1 MKKFLKWMVV
11 ALIVVLIVL
20 ITAPFL
26 FKNKIKEMVVAV
38 INDNVEAVVD
48 FEDVNLN
55 FLKSF
60 PLASVS
66 IEKLSIIN
74 KEPFLGDTLVY
85 SKRIDLK
92 MSIKELFKSEDEPI
106 NIERFF
112 VKDTQVNIIFNKD
125 GIGNFDIA
133 IKNDSEEQDEQ
144 DDSESSNFSMKLQSY
159 GVENLKVTY
168 LDQASSMKAVLDSI
182 NHKGT
187 GDFAN
192 SVVDLDTYTTTNIS
206 FEMEGVNYLNNVNL
220 VLDAVLNLDLENS
233 KYTFK
238 ENMLRINKLPLEFD
252 GFLQILENGQQFDL
266 TFNTPTTSFSNFLG
280 LIPSAY
286 SKSIENVKTTGEF
299 SVKGFAKG
307 MLTETTI
314 PQFGITMNS
323 QNASF
328 QYPDLPKAI
337 QSINIDLK
345 VKNQTGLLKDTSVDL
360 DELSFKIDQDEF
372 NANAKLRNV
381 TENMLVDTNLNGT
394 INLANLTQAYPIE
407 LDQKLKGIISAKV
420 GLNLDM
426 LSVEQE
432 KYENINAEGTFVLT
446 DFEYAGQE
454 LAKPLTISKV
464 DLMFNPSHVSLNKF
478 SAKTGKSDVD
488 ASGTLDNFYGFLF
501 KNQILKGRFNLN
513 SNHLEVA
520 DFMTTST
527 ENPAKETTQTEE
539 KTGITTTEAT
549 KIPSFLDCSIS
560 AKADSVVYDNLT
572 LKDVSGKLEIKDE
585 TVALQNVVTS
595 IFGGK
600 IGLNGSVSTKEE
612 PPLFTMNLNLNNL
625 DITQSFTQL
634 DMLDKIAPIAQVI
647 SGKMN
652 SDVKLEGKLDSK
664 EFTPDLNSLRGDL
677 LGQLLETKVNK
688 DKSKLLTSLDS
699 NLNFIDFD
707 KLNLN
712 KLKVA
717 LNFENGKVN
726 LEPIDLKYDDIAVQF
741 SGTHGFDQQ
750 MNYVATFDV
759 PAKYLGKEVTSL
771 LANLSGNQANT
782 MSIPIKANI
791 TGDFTNPKI
800 QTDMKQAVG
809 NLTNQIIEKQKKDLI
824 NKGKDAVQGA
834 IKDKIG
840 KDVDIPTSKEE
851 VQEKIEEKKEEVK
864 QKVEEKKEELKE
876 EAKEKAKDKVKGAVK
891 DMFKK
896 KK

>member
-1 MKKFLKWMVV
+1 MKKFLKWT
-11 ALIVVLIVL
+11 LITFTVVLIVL

-26 FKNKIKEMVVAV
+26 FKNKIKQMVVTM
-38 INDNVEAVVD
+38 INDNLEAVVD
-48 FEDVNLN
+48 FEDVNLS
-55 FLKSF
+55 FLRSF

-74 KEPFLGDTLVY
+74 KEPFLGDTLIY
-85 SKRIDLK
+85 SNKIDLK
-92 MSIKELFKSEDEPI
+92 MSVKELFKSEDQPI
-106 NIERFF
+106 SIERFF
-112 VKDTQVNIIFNKD
+112 IKDTQVNIIFNNQ

-133 IKNDSEEQDEQ
+133 IKNDSEEQE
-144 DDSESSNFSMKLQSY
+144 DSQSSNFSMKLQSY

-168 LDQASSMKAVLDSI
+168 ADQSSNMKVVLDSI

-286 SKSIENVKTTGEF
+286 SKSIEDVKTTGEF

-328 QYPDLPKAI
+328 KYPDLPKAI
-337 QSINIDLK
+337 QNINIDVK

-372 NANAKLRNV
+372 NAKAKLRNI

-394 INLANLTQAYPIE
+394 INLANLSQAYPIE
-407 LDQKLKGIISAKV
+407 LDQKLKGIIRANV

-432 KYENINAEGTFVLT
+432 KYENVNAEGTFVLT
-446 DFEYAGQE
+446 DFEYTGEE

-501 KNQILKGRFNLN
+501 KNQTLKGNFNLN
-513 SNHLEVA
+513 SNHLEIA

-527 ENPAKETTQTEE
+527 EENSAKETTQTQQ
-539 KTGITTTEAT
+539 TTENAT
-549 KIPSFLDCSIS
+549 TQAIKIPSFLDCLIT
-560 AKADSVVYDNLT
+560 AKAKSVVYDNLT
-572 LKDVSGKLEIKDE
+572 LSDVSGRLEIKDE
-585 TVALQNVVTS
+585 TVALQNMVTS

-612 PPLFTMNLNLNNL
+612 IPSFAMNLNLDNL

-634 DMLDKIAPIAQVI
+634 DMLGKIAPIAQVI
-647 SGKMN
+647 SGKIN
-652 SDVKLEGKLDSK
+652 SDVKLDGKLDSK

-688 DKSKLLTSLDS
+688 ENSKLLTSLDS

-717 LNFENGKVN
+717 LNFENGQVN
-726 LEPIDLKYDDIAVQF
+726 LQPIDLKYDDIAIQF

-782 MSIPIKANI
+782 ISIPIKANI
-791 TGDFTNPKI
+791 TGDFSNPKI

-809 NLTNQIIEKQKKDLI
+809 NLTNQIIEKQKNDLI
-824 NKGKDAVQGA
+824 NKGKDAVHNA

-851 VQEKIEEKKEEVK
+851 IQEKIEEKKEEVK

-891 DMFKK
+891 DIFKK

>member
-1 MKKFLKWMVV
+1 MKKILKWT
-11 ALIVVLIVL
+11 AITFVVLLLIL

-26 FKNKIKEMVVAV
+26 FKNKIKQMVVNI
-38 INDNVEAVVD
+38 INDNVESVVD
-48 FEDVNLN
+48 FEAVNLN
-55 FLKSF
+55 LLKSF

-85 SKRIDLK
+85 SNKIDLK
-92 MSIKELFKSEDEPI
+92 MSIKELFKSESEPI
-106 NIERFF
+106 NIESFF
-112 VKDTQVNIIFNKD
+112 IEDTQVNIIFNTD

-133 IKNDSEEQDEQ
+133 IKKDSEEIEEEK
-144 DDSESSNFSMKLQSY
+144 DSESSNFSMSLQSY

-168 LDQASSMKAVLDSI
+168 TDQASNMKAVLDSI
-182 NHKGT
+182 NHKGK
-187 GDFAN
+187 GNFAN
-192 SVVDLDTYTTTNIS
+192 SIVDLDTYTTTNIS

-220 VLDAVLNLDLENS
+220 VLDAVLNLDLEQS

-252 GFLQILENGQQFDL
+252 GFVQILENGQQFDL

-314 PQFGITMNS
+314 PQFAIAMNS
-323 QNASF
+323 KNASF
-328 QYPDLPKAI
+328 KYPDLPK
-337 QSINIDLK
+337 SIHNIIIDAK
-345 VKNQTGLLKDTSVDL
+345 VENQTGFTKDIYVNL

-372 NANAKLRNV
+372 NAKAKLGNI
-381 TENMLVDTNLNGT
+381 TENMLVDANLNGT
-394 INLANLTQAYPIE
+394 INLANLSQAYPIE
-407 LDQKLKGIISAKV
+407 LDKKLKGVIRANV

-446 DFEYAGQE
+446 DFEYAGEE
-454 LAKPLTISKV
+454 LSKPLTISKV
-464 DLMFNPSHVSLNKF
+464 DLAFNPSHVSLNKF
-478 SAKTGKSDVD
+478 SAKTGKSDVE

-513 SNHLEVA
+513 SNHLEIA

-527 ENPAKETTQTEE
+527 ENPSKETTQTEE
-539 KTGITTTEAT
+539 KTENTTTEAV

-560 AKADSVVYDNLT
+560 AKANSVVYDNLT

-585 TVALQNVVTS
+585 TVSLKNVVTS

-612 PPLFTMNLNLNNL
+612 NPLFDMNLNLNNL
-625 DITQSFTQL
+625 DISQSFTQL
-634 DMLDKIAPIAQVI
+634 DMLGKIAPIAQVI
-647 SGKMN
+647 SGKIN
-652 SDVKLEGKLDSK
+652 SDIKLNGILDAK

-688 DKSKLLTSLDS
+688 DNSKLLSSLDS
-699 NLNFIDFD
+699 NFNFIDFN

-712 KLKVA
+712 KLKIA

-726 LEPIDLKYDDIAVQF
+726 LQPIDLKYDDIAVQF

-750 MNYVATFDV
+750 MNYTATFDV

-782 MSIPIKANI
+782 MSVPIKANI
-791 TGDFTNPKI
+791 TGDFSNPKV
-800 QTDMKQAVG
+800 QTDMKQAVSD
-809 NLTNQIIEKQKKDLI
+809 LTKQIVEKQKNDLI
-824 NKGKDAVQGA
+824 NKGKDALEDA

-851 VQEKIEEKKEEVK
+851 IQEKVEEKKEEVK
-864 QKVEEKKEELKE
+864 QKIEEKKEELKE

-891 DMFKK
+891 DLFKK